1 MASCRLFCVKKSEK
15 KKKLS
20 IGLSEANLERLAQ
33 DTDAVKT
40 SRRDLPHVISK
51 VMYIFQFFII
61 LFSTTVL
68 NKFSMEDLS

>member
-1 MASCRLFCVKKSEK
+1 M
-15 KKKLS
+15 S

-61 LFSTTVL
+61 LFSTMVL
-68 NKFSMEDLS
+68 NKFSTEDLS

>member
-1 MASCRLFCVKKSEK
+1 MFYKKNIEK

-40 SRRDLPHVISK
+40 SRRDLPYVISK

-68 NKFSMEDLS
+68 NKFSTEDLSRGLR

>member
-1 MASCRLFCVKKSEK
+1 M
-15 KKKLS
+15 S

-33 DTDAVKT
+33 DADAVKT
-40 SRRDLPHVISK
+40 SRRDLPYVISK

-68 NKFSMEDLS
+68 NKFSTEDLSLGLG

>member
-1 MASCRLFCVKKSEK
+1 M
-15 KKKLS
+15 S

-40 SRRDLPHVISK
+40 SRRDLPNVISK

-68 NKFSMEDLS
+68 NKFSTEDLS

>member
-1 MASCRLFCVKKSEK
+1 M
-15 KKKLS
+15 S

-68 NKFSMEDLS
+68 NKFSTEDLS

>member
-1 MASCRLFCVKKSEK
+1 MFYKKNIEK

-61 LFSTTVL
+61 ILFSTMVL
-68 NKFSMEDLS
+68 NKFSTEDLS

>member
-1 MASCRLFCVKKSEK
+1 MFYKKNIEQ

-61 LFSTTVL
+61 LFSTMVL
-68 NKFSMEDLS
+68 NKFSTEDLS

>member
-1 MASCRLFCVKKSEK
+1 MFYKKNIEK

-61 LFSTTVL
+61 LFSTMVL
-68 NKFSMEDLS
+68 NKFSTEDLS

>member
-1 MASCRLFCVKKSEK
+1 M
-15 KKKLS
+15 S

-68 NKFSMEDLS
+68 NKFSTEDLSLGLG

>member
-1 MASCRLFCVKKSEK
+1 MFYKKNIEK

-68 NKFSMEDLS
+68 NKFSTEDLS

>member
-1 MASCRLFCVKKSEK
+1 MFYKKNIEQ

-68 NKFSMEDLS
+68 NKFSTEDLS